1 MSGNEHY
8 PWHLDQ
14 WRRIAAARDAGRLP
28 HAILLVGAQG
38 LGKSAFAGRL
48 SDALVCA
55 QPNHEGDAC
64 GACDACRQASSGSH
78 PDQRHVTPDEPGKPI
93 KIDAIREL
101 TAKSVLCAQAG
112 GYRIYRIEPADAM
125 NRSAANALLKTL
137 EEPSSRSVLILVSS
151 HPHRLPATIRS
162 RCQVVRFTNPDSD
175 TVRTWLGPRTP
186 GADVDELLAISGG
199 APLRAMQALQ
209 EGWVAEG
216 RRLIDDLGAL
226 RQRSINPLQ
235 TVEEW
240 GKRPLTLLF
249 DGLKRCVNDLV
260 KLASGVAGIPVC
272 HLRMRDDLQCLG
284 QGIDLRE
291 LYRFNDEILRLER
304 DSTNNLNVQM
314 LLEYIANR
322 WLQITRPGGQ

>member
-1 MSGNEHY
+1 MNATEHY

-14 WRRIAAARDAGRLP
+14 WRRMAAARVAGRLP
-28 HAILLVGAQG
+28 HAILLVGAPG

-48 SDALVCA
+48 SDALVCTK
-55 QPNHEGDAC
+55 PDHDGDAC
-64 GACDACRQASSGSH
+64 GECGACRQARSGNH
-78 PDQRHVTPDEPGKPI
+78 PDQRLVAPDEPGKPI

-101 TAKSVLCAQAG
+101 TAKSVLCAQEG
-112 GYRIYRIEPADAM
+112 GYRIYRIEPAEAM
-125 NRSAANALLKTL
+125 NRPAANALLKTL
-137 EEPSSRSVLILVSS
+137 EEPASRSVLILVSS

-162 RCQVVRFTNPDSD
+162 RCQVVRFANPDSD
-175 TVRTWLGPRTP
+175 TVRNWLGPRTS

-199 APLRAMQALQ
+199 VPLRALQALQ
-209 EGWVAEG
+209 EGWVTEG
-216 RRLIDDLGAL
+216 QRLVDDLGAL

-235 TVEEW
+235 IVEEW
-240 GKRPLTLLF
+240 GKRPLTLVF
-249 DGLKRCVNDLV
+249 DGLKRCVSDLI
-260 KLASGVAGIPVC
+260 KLANGLAGNPIY

-284 QGIDLRE
+284 QGIDLRQ